1 MKIATGIVIDGK
13 VVVEGA
19 PLTEGT
25 TVTVMLRDGAETFEL
40 GPEDEAELLQSVAAI
55 ERGDYVSGDELLNRL
70 RRFG

>member
-1 MKIATGIVIDGK
+1 MLRTS
-13 VVVEGA
+13 A
-19 PLTEGT
+19 PLIGALGCQ
-25 TVTVMLRDGAETFEL
+25 MLRDGAETFEL